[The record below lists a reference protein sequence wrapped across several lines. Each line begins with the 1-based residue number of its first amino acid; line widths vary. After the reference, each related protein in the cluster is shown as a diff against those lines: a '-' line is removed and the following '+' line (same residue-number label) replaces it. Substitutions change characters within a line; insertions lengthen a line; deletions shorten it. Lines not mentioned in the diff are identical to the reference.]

1 MRVGSHAYP
10 LASLH
15 GPFRKAMVLVSRLVH
30 YHAVRKRPRSSLA
43 SLWPPHLGGLQ
54 EVERGAN
61 GQNMHPDSPM
71 RWSCY
76 LTRII
81 TRYICVYYILQC
93 WYRLLAILGFTESE
107 YLLLLLALPAA
118 SKLMNRFHY
127 DLLLEHFFQVLL
139 RKEYAIASLCSLYI
153 YLNSHSITHLPISA
167 VKEIF
172 LKHIKYVL

>member
-1 MRVGSHAYP
+1 M
-10 LASLH
+10 
-15 GPFRKAMVLVSRLVH
+15 KKNLVTMQLES
-30 YHAVRKRPRSSLA
+30 SSLA
-43 SLWPPHLGGLQ
+43 CSGSSSLWYDSL
-54 EVERGAN
+54 EKVERGAN

-93 WYRLLAILGFTESE
+93 WYRLLAIFGFTESE